1 MADPIRPAAVPPLPA
16 PPPPA
21 AAAVVTV
28 RPPTAPSTDAN
39 TTQLVL
45 DRYQI
50 RDEIGRGSFATVY
63 RAVDGHSSTARVVAI
78 KAIPLAKLTRKLLAN
93 LHSEIEILRKLAA
106 LHHPN
111 IVNLVDWERHEARKH
126 VYLVMDWC
134 EWGDLA
140 AFLRKHTKRAGGPLA
155 DAASLHAWAQAT
167 VRDPTSLAVGH
178 PHAMPVGGRWGGIY
192 HPFAMYLLGQLVSAL
207 EFLHRHSLM
216 HRDLKPQNLLLTPPS
231 LPSAARAASA
241 GFSPLF
247 PVTAQHA
254 ARFLSPEDLDDA
266 SDTASVT
273 TALQLLPRLPDVK
286 LADFGFA
293 RYLPTPTSLAE
304 TLCGSPL
311 YMAPE
316 ILRYEKYDQKADLW
330 SVGVILYELWFGRV
344 PYRAQNHIE
353 ILRKIERGRDHVRFP
368 RGVLPPLH
376 APAPPPAAPADV
388 ARSAPSA
395 SVLSPNTDDTPVLP
409 GLPPQYVA
417 HEEYD
422 LVTHLLRQ
430 IPSHRMSLAA
440 FFAHPVVVEA
450 RNLADSVAHWRA
462 NAYGTPA
469 PGPRAPVPRHPVP
482 RIDAS
487 VLASRRMHATPPP
500 PSSSATP
507 PPPAAR
513 VPVPV
518 VPPRASVPPPPAS
531 APIPIGA
538 PRSIPAPVARHVRPT
553 SMSPSPPHGTAG
565 GAGASGGRPMSLPAE
580 PTWAMRDAASGADA
594 RRASAA
600 AALAPVRTATTA
612 AIATGTSRFQVVPS
626 PTSPTVN
633 TGGTGGTAF
642 GGITPPPAAVA
653 SAVPPPIPAPPAATA
668 AAVALAEAVGMRKVP
683 SVGQMILNR
692 KTPATTVSAPSSPTT
707 PAPSPSPQAESSP
720 SMLAIERE
728 YIVIDRDA
736 LHSPPPDPGRRP
748 STTAALAR
756 RGSSSSTTTGT
767 PPQGMSMS
775 AADRRRSSLA
785 LLGMVG
791 KWAWSA
797 AVGAA
802 KSATGTSAAS
812 PLRTGSSSPRPSAS
826 RSVSAADMPDFD
838 PTPSV
843 PTFPAPRS
851 ADPHVVGVLAHVQRH
866 ARQAWAVAVLVAP
879 RASAA
884 LVTYEVDEVDA
895 LTKMAVAIIRAGL
908 GTLRKFLAD
917 VRVGKGAAPALW
929 QFVADEEEDGKG
941 MGGTGGVGEEPLVPA
956 AETRHLLAVAEYL
969 RRLQDVLVAQQT
981 RVHQAVPPPRS
992 ASATQLTT
1000 TVSADRIVFAE
1011 AVQLAL
1017 RATATPTNAPPAS
1030 SWPAHATTATPPT
1043 PVGPGGIPNPSSQA
1057 PSAADRTHA
1066 AQTAL
1071 YLFEAILAVAPND
1084 PPSPRAAASDEWAAG
1099 VLLDASADGA
1109 ATSEAGARG
1118 LSDSELVSVTMYVT
1132 DLSNQ
1137 LVALEAAAAAAVA
1150 NVDPGAAAGNEWEM
1164 PMAARPERRSA
1175 TAIAAATVLDDPPV
1189 VVGFV
1194 PRAAAGG
1201 AEGVRDSPT
1210 SSTLL

>member
-28 RPPTAPSTDAN
+28 RPPTALSADAN
-39 TTQLVL
+39 TAQLVL

-63 RAVDGHSSTARVVAI
+63 RAVDGHSSARVVAI

-216 HRDLKPQNLLLTPPS
+216 HRDLKPQNLLLTPPT

-353 ILRKIERGRDHVRFP
+353 LLRKIERGRDHVRFP

-376 APAPPPAAPADV
+376 APAPPPAPAEV

-430 IPSHRMSLAA
+430 IPSHRMSLAT

-469 PGPRAPVPRHPVP
+469 PGPVHQPVP

-500 PSSSATP
+500 PSSATSP
-507 PPPAAR
+507 PR
-513 VPVPV
+513 VVPVPV

-538 PRSIPAPVARHVRPT
+538 PRAMPAAAAVGRHLHPT
-553 SMSPSPPHGTAG
+553 SMSPSPPHGEAHAG
-565 GAGASGGRPMSLPAE
+565 SAGAGAGGRPMSLPAE
-580 PTWAMRDAASGADA
+580 PTWAMRGANNVDA
-594 RRASAA
+594 RRASVA
-600 AALAPVRTATTA
+600 AALAPVSTTTTTTATT
-612 AIATGTSRFQVVPS
+612 TSRFQVVPS
-626 PTSPTVN
+626 PTSPTVA
-633 TGGTGGTAF
+633 GTSAGGTAF

-653 SAVPPPIPAPPAATA
+653 NAAPPPIPAPPAPTA

-683 SVGQMILNR
+683 SVGQMILSR
-692 KTPATTVSAPSSPTT
+692 KTPATTVSAPSSPTS

-736 LHSPPPDPGRRP
+736 LHSPPPPPVDPGRRP
-748 STTAALAR
+748 GTTALAR
-756 RGSSSSTTTGT
+756 RGSSSSTTGT
-767 PPQGMSMS
+767 PPPQGMSMS

-812 PLRTGSSSPRPSAS
+812 PSRTGSSSPRPS
-826 RSVSAADMPDFD
+826 RSVSAAEMPDFD
-838 PTPSV
+838 PTPAV

-866 ARQAWAVAVLVAP
+866 ARQAWAVAALVAP

-884 LVTYEVDEVDA
+884 LVTYQVDEVDA

-917 VRVGKGAAPALW
+917 AGVSRVAAPVLW
-929 QFVADEEEDGKG
+929 GHVAMPDEDEAGGEEV
-941 MGGTGGVGEEPLVPA
+941 GTGVDPLVPA
-956 AETRHLLAVAEYL
+956 SETRHLLAVAEYL
-969 RRLQDVLVAQQT
+969 RRLHDVLVAQQT
-981 RVHQAVPPPRS
+981 RVHQSVPPRS
-992 ASATQLTT
+992 ASGNTGST

-1017 RATATPTNAPPAS
+1017 RATAAPSTPAVPAS

-1043 PVGPGGIPNPSSQA
+1043 PIGPPPTGIPNPTA
-1057 PSAADRTHA
+1057 PSVADRTHA

-1071 YLFEAILAVAPND
+1071 YLFEAILAVAPNNNAGSD
-1084 PPSPRAAASDEWAAG
+1084 PPSPRAAESDEWAAG

-1109 ATSEAGARG
+1109 AARGARG

-1137 LVALEAAAAAAVA
+1137 LVALEAAVAAAAVA
-1150 NVDPGAAAGNEWEM
+1150 DVGPSAVGNEWEM
-1164 PMAARPERRSA
+1164 PVAARPMRRAA
-1175 TAIAAATVLDDPPV
+1175 TTTAAAVLDDPPV

-1201 AEGVRDSPT
+1201 VEGVRDSPT

>member
-28 RPPTAPSTDAN
+28 RPPTAPTPDAN
-39 TTQLVL
+39 TAQLVL

-167 VRDPTSLAVGH
+167 VMDPTSLAVGH

-231 LPSAARAASA
+231 LPTAARTAAA

-353 ILRKIERGRDHVRFP
+353 LLRKIERGRDHVRFP

-376 APAPPPAAPADV
+376 APAPTPAPADV

-462 NAYGTPA
+462 IAYGTPA
-469 PGPRAPVPRHPVP
+469 PGPRIAQPVP

-500 PSSSATP
+500 PSSGTPP

-538 PRSIPAPVARHVRPT
+538 PRAIPAAAAVAARHAHAHPT
-553 SMSPSPPHGTAG
+553 SMSPSPPHGGSGGSAVGDG
-565 GAGASGGRPMSLPAE
+565 GAGGRPMSLPAE
-580 PTWAMRDAASGADA
+580 PTWAMRGAASGGGDA

-600 AALAPVRTATTA
+600 AALAPVSTTTTTTA
-612 AIATGTSRFQVVPS
+612 GTSRFQVVPS
-626 PTSPTVN
+626 PTSPSVT
-633 TGGTGGTAF
+633 TGGPSGGAF

-653 SAVPPPIPAPPAATA
+653 NAVPPPIPAPPAPTA

-692 KTPATTVSAPSSPTT
+692 KTPAATVSAPSSPTT
-707 PAPSPSPQAESSP
+707 PGPSPSPQAESSP

-748 STTAALAR
+748 ATAALAR
-756 RGSSSSTTTGT
+756 RGSSSSTTAGT
-767 PPQGMSMS
+767 PPPPVGMSMS

-802 KSATGTSAAS
+802 KSATGSTAS
-812 PLRTGSSSPRPSAS
+812 PSRTGSSSPRPTGAS
-826 RSVSAADMPDFD
+826 RSVSSADMPEFD
-838 PTPSV
+838 ATPAV

-866 ARQAWAVAVLVAP
+866 ARQAWAVAALVAP

-895 LTKMAVAIIRAGL
+895 LTRMAVAIVRAGL
-908 GTLRKFLAD
+908 GTLRKFLTDAG
-917 VRVGKGAAPALW
+917 VGRAVAPALW
-929 QFVADEEEDGKG
+929 QFVANDEDDGDG
-941 MGGTGGVGEEPLVPA
+941 VGAGGVEPLVPA
-956 AETRHLLAVAEYL
+956 SETRHLHAVAEYL
-969 RRLQDVLVAQQT
+969 RRLHDVLVAQQT
-981 RVHQAVPPPRS
+981 RVHQSVPPPRT
-992 ASATQLTT
+992 ASTNNQA

-1017 RATATPTNAPPAS
+1017 RATAAPTAPPAS
-1030 SWPAHATTATPPT
+1030 SWPAHASTATPPT
-1043 PVGPGGIPNPSSQA
+1043 PVGPPAGIPNPA
-1057 PSAADRTHA
+1057 PSVADRTHA

-1071 YLFEAILAVAPND
+1071 YLFEAILAVAPNNNAGSD
-1084 PPSPRAAASDEWAAG
+1084 PPSPRAAESDEWAAG

-1109 ATSEAGARG
+1109 ATGGARA

-1137 LVALEAAAAAAVA
+1137 LVALEAAAAAVA
-1150 NVDPGAAAGNEWEM
+1150 EVSQAAAVGNEWEM
-1164 PMAARPERRSA
+1164 PVAARPMRRTA
-1175 TAIAAATVLDDPPV
+1175 TATTAAVLDDPPV

>member
-1 MADPIRPAAVPPLPA
+1 MTDPIRPAAVPPLPA
-16 PPPPA
+16 PPPA
-21 AAAVVTV
+21 ATATTAAVVTV
-28 RPPTAPSTDAN
+28 RPPTAPAADAN
-39 TTQLVL
+39 TAQLVL

-63 RAVDGHSSTARVVAI
+63 RAIDGTSSRVVAI

-140 AFLRKHTKRAGGPLA
+140 AFLRKHTKRAAGPLA

-216 HRDLKPQNLLLTPPS
+216 HRDLKPQNLLLTPPV
-231 LPSAARAASA
+231 LPSAARAAAA

-353 ILRKIERGRDHVRFP
+353 LLRKIERGRDHVRFP

-376 APAPPPAAPADV
+376 APTPAPAEV
-388 ARSAPSA
+388 SRSAPSA
-395 SVLSPNTDDTPVLP
+395 SVFSPNTDDTPVLP

-462 NAYGTPA
+462 SAYETPA
-469 PGPRAPVPRHPVP
+469 PGPVQPVP

-500 PSSSATP
+500 PSATP
-507 PPPAAR
+507 PPRA
-513 VPVPV
+513 VP

-538 PRSIPAPVARHVRPT
+538 PRAIPAAAAVEVARHVHPHT
-553 SMSPSPPHGTAG
+553 ASMSPSPPHGSDGAHAG
-565 GAGASGGRPMSLPAE
+565 GVGARTVSLPGE
-580 PTWAMRDAASGADA
+580 PTWAMPD
-594 RRASAA
+594 
-600 AALAPVRTATTA
+600 
-612 AIATGTSRFQVVPS
+612 
-626 PTSPTVN
+626 
-633 TGGTGGTAF
+633 
-642 GGITPPPAAVA
+642 
-653 SAVPPPIPAPPAATA
+653 
-668 AAVALAEAVGMRKVP
+668 
-683 SVGQMILNR
+683 
-692 KTPATTVSAPSSPTT
+692 
-707 PAPSPSPQAESSP
+707 
-720 SMLAIERE
+720 
-728 YIVIDRDA
+728 VIY
-736 LHSPPPDPGRRP
+736 G
-748 STTAALAR
+748 
-756 RGSSSSTTTGT
+756 
-767 PPQGMSMS
+767 
-775 AADRRRSSLA
+775 
-785 LLGMVG
+785 
-791 KWAWSA
+791 
-797 AVGAA
+797 
-802 KSATGTSAAS
+802 
-812 PLRTGSSSPRPSAS
+812 
-826 RSVSAADMPDFD
+826 
-838 PTPSV
+838 
-843 PTFPAPRS
+843 
-851 ADPHVVGVLAHVQRH
+851 
-866 ARQAWAVAVLVAP
+866 
-879 RASAA
+879 
-884 LVTYEVDEVDA
+884 
-895 LTKMAVAIIRAGL
+895 
-908 GTLRKFLAD
+908 
-917 VRVGKGAAPALW
+917 
-929 QFVADEEEDGKG
+929 
-941 MGGTGGVGEEPLVPA
+941 
-956 AETRHLLAVAEYL
+956 
-969 RRLQDVLVAQQT
+969 
-981 RVHQAVPPPRS
+981 
-992 ASATQLTT
+992 
-1000 TVSADRIVFAE
+1000 
-1011 AVQLAL
+1011 
-1017 RATATPTNAPPAS
+1017 
-1030 SWPAHATTATPPT
+1030 
-1043 PVGPGGIPNPSSQA
+1043 
-1057 PSAADRTHA
+1057 
-1066 AQTAL
+1066 
-1071 YLFEAILAVAPND
+1071 
-1084 PPSPRAAASDEWAAG
+1084 
-1099 VLLDASADGA
+1099 
-1109 ATSEAGARG
+1109 
-1118 LSDSELVSVTMYVT
+1118 
-1132 DLSNQ
+1132 
-1137 LVALEAAAAAAVA
+1137 
-1150 NVDPGAAAGNEWEM
+1150 
-1164 PMAARPERRSA
+1164 
-1175 TAIAAATVLDDPPV
+1175 
-1189 VVGFV
+1189 
-1194 PRAAAGG
+1194 
-1201 AEGVRDSPT
+1201 
-1210 SSTLL
+1210 